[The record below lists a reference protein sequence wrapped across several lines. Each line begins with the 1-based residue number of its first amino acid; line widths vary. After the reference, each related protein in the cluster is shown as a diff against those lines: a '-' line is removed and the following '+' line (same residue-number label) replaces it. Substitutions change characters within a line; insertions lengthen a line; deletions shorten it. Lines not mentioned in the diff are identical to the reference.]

1 MAVLLRVDP
10 RRLSLAAI
18 EQAAAAIR
26 RGQIV
31 AIPTDTVYGLAA
43 DPFQPAAVAALLR
56 LKRRPENQPVLLL
69 VESLRQV
76 ERLASRLPEGFH
88 RLAARFWPGPL
99 TIVLPAATGIPER
112 ITAGTGTVAVR
123 LPGSRVTRELIRAAR
138 VPLTGTSANLSGRPA
153 AGSAGQVR
161 EQFPC
166 GLAAIVDAGPARSR
180 APSTLVDLSGEP
192 RILRE
197 GAIPAADVLCLL

>member
-10 RRLSLAAI
+10 QRLSRAAI

-26 RGQIV
+26 RGQVV

-43 DPFQPAAVAALLR
+43 DPFQPAAVAALRR
-56 LKRRPENQPVLLL
+56 LKRRPEKQPVLLL

-76 ERLASRLPEGFH
+76 ERLASRLPESFH

-99 TIVLPAATGIPER
+99 TIVLPAAARIPER

-153 AGSAGQVR
+153 AESAAQVR
-161 EQFPC
+161 EQFPS
-166 GLAAIVDAGPARSR
+166 GLAAIVDAGPAPGR
-180 APSTLVDLSGEP
+180 APSTLVDLTGEP